1 MPKLKDSTQTLA
13 ELKLAAKNL
22 KIKGRS
28 KMKKKELKEAI
39 ESHKGVVE
47 DDDMESFLNT
57 SAAKVGLTKI
67 KEKKKKTDKDDD
79 MESFLKKAASKVD
92 LGENKEKKS
101 KRKPNLKIVKKL
113 SN

>member
-57 SAAKVGLTKI
+57 SAAKMGLTKI
-67 KEKKKKTDKDDD
+67 KEKKEANDKDDD
-79 MESFLKKAASKVD
+79 MESFLKKASKKAG